1 MSKRVYRT
9 ALGQEIDMDKLRLQH
24 EDSIAVGNMKV
35 NARGDELGP
44 GGIVVGTKK
53 KAMADYYNLNTP
65 MVRETAV
72 EVAVDSAKPSRVV
85 DSGLAAIQQDAAAT
99 PAADGRAMRGSFA
112 SSVAS
117 TATVDQEPMTPPNKA
132 KGVQRI

>member
-1 MSKRVYRT
+1 MSKRIYRT
-9 ALGQEIDMDKLRLQH
+9 SLGQEIDMDKLRLQN
-24 EDSIAVGNMKV
+24 EEAIAIGNMKV

-44 GGIVVGTKK
+44 GGAVVGTKK

-65 MVRETAV
+65 MVRDTAT
-72 EVAVDSAKPSRVV
+72 EVVV
-85 DSGLAAIQQDAAAT
+85 DSVKPSKVMDSSLAAIQQDSLPESILDAK
-99 PAADGRAMRGSFA
+99 AMRGSFA
-112 SSVAS
+112 SSVAG

>member
-1 MSKRVYRT
+1 MSKRIYRT
-9 ALGQEIDMDKLRLQH
+9 SLGQEIDMDKLRLQN
-24 EDSIAVGNMKV
+24 EEAIAIGNMKV

-44 GGIVVGTKK
+44 GGAVVGTKK

-65 MVRETAV
+65 MVRDTAT
-72 EVAVDSAKPSRVV
+72 EVVV
-85 DSGLAAIQQDAAAT
+85 DSVKPSKVMDSSLAAIQQDSLPESISDAK
-99 PAADGRAMRGSFA
+99 AMRGSFA
-112 SSVAS
+112 SSVAG

>member
-1 MSKRVYRT
+1 MSKRIYRT
-9 ALGQEIDMDKLRLQH
+9 SLGQEIDMDKLRLQN
-24 EDSIAVGNMKV
+24 EEAIAIGNMKV

-44 GGIVVGTKK
+44 GGAVVGTKK

-65 MVRETAV
+65 MVRDTAT
-72 EVAVDSAKPSRVV
+72 EVVVDSVKPSRVM
-85 DSGLAAIQQDAAAT
+85 DSSLAAIQQDSLPESISDAK
-99 PAADGRAMRGSFA
+99 AMRGSFA
-112 SSVAS
+112 SSVAG